1 MLTHTVVS
9 NSVTPRTV
17 ACQAPLSVRFP
28 RQEYWNGLP
37 FPPPGDLPDPRIKPV
52 SPASPALEGRF
63 LTTEPLGSPYLV
75 IEEELRV
82 VEEFLKRKMNAFNY
96 IKIDNFFMPVH
107 N

>member
-17 ACQAPLSVRFP
+17 ARQAPLSVGFP

-37 FPPPGDLPDPRIKPV
+37 FPPPGDLPDPSIKPM
-52 SPASPALEGRF
+52 SPASPALAGRF
-63 LTTEPLGSPYLV
+63 LTTEPQGSPHLV

-82 VEEFLKRKMNAFNY
+82 VGEFLKRKMNAFSY